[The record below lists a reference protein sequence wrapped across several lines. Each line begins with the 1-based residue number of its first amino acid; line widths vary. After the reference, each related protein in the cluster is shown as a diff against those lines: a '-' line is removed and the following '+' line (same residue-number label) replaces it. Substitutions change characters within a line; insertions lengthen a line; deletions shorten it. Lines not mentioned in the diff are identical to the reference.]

1 MAKNKIPTNPNKLNK
16 EQEQLYREQLIDDIQ
31 KTGKLLNQKLRRAN
45 TLPKQPKSQKAIK
58 NYNSKVAK
66 QKKYASA
73 LKLNALLLNGSVGSV
88 VDKKGNVKSI
98 VDNEGKIKY
107 GKSLL
112 NEMTNEQL
120 EDFKRE

>member
-58 NYNSKVAK
+58 NYQSKVTK
-66 QKKYASA
+66 QKKYATA
-73 LKLNALLLNGSVGSV
+73 LKLNNLLLNGSVGSV
-88 VDKKGNVKSI
+88 VDKKGNVKSV
-98 VDNEGKIKY
+98 VDNEGKIK
-107 GKSLL
+107 
-112 NEMTNEQL
+112 
-120 EDFKRE
+120 